1 MLKLSFKIGNYAL
14 DFDVSH
20 AYLLESHATT
30 DNSLL
35 LDQNI
40 N

>member
-20 AYLLESHATT
+20 AYLLESHSPN
-30 DNSLL
+30 DNFLS
-35 LDQNI
+35 LDQNT